1 MTEMPLQSNSLEIP
15 GRPFG
20 RMARSVFGYA
30 LLMAFMFLPPV
41 VVFLPAAIFHCGIR
55 NGRRATWLALAIGAA
70 IGIGLGVAA
79 ATHSGATAADLR
91 LAYGSLISELLTVAI
106 PAMLVL
112 PLVER
117 SVSFGNVLMAA
128 LLLALSGFAAT
139 ELASRAF
146 LGVSYFA
153 DQFAQFEQWKAAV
166 IAYYQHTPGIPPEA
180 VDGVRRTMEM
190 LTQVFTNFLPAKA
203 VISVIVFFVLS
214 ILMFGRL
221 RAWGEF
227 RRTRDVSASAGVYLF
242 RNLTLPD
249 VLLFVFVIS
258 GLAPLATGVLQ
269 KVASNVLVV
278 VLFLY
283 LLQGLA
289 IFRSLMAS
297 IGINGMGL
305 LFAFLMLGFLTFT
318 AGIGPILLTIAGL
331 FDSFFDFRKFR
342 RKDDSNE
349 SHTD

>member
-1 MTEMPLQSNSLEIP
+1 MTEMPLQSDSLEIP

-41 VVFLPAAIFHCGIR
+41 VVFLPAAIFHCGMR
-55 NGRRATWLALAIGAA
+55 NGRRATWLALLIGAA

-79 ATHSGATAADLR
+79 ANQSGATAADIR
-91 LAYGSLISELLTVAI
+91 LAYGSLGSELLTLAI

-112 PLVER
+112 PLIER
-117 SVSFGNVLMAA
+117 SVSFGSVLMAA
-128 LLLALSGFAAT
+128 LLVALPGFAAT

-146 LGVSYFA
+146 FGASHFA
-153 DQFAQFEQWKAAV
+153 DQFAQFEQMKAAV
-166 IAYYQHTPGIPPEA
+166 IANYQHTPGIPAEA
-180 VDGVRRTMEM
+180 VDAVRRSMEI
-190 LTQVFTNFLPAKA
+190 LANFLPALA

-227 RRTRDVSASAGVYLF
+227 RRTREVSASAGVYLF
-242 RNLTLPD
+242 RNFSLPD
-249 VLLFVFVIS
+249 VLLFLFVIS
-258 GLAPLATGVLQ
+258 GLAPLATGMLQ

>member
-1 MTEMPLQSNSLEIP
+1 M
-15 GRPFG
+15 
-20 RMARSVFGYA
+20 
-30 LLMAFMFLPPV
+30 
-41 VVFLPAAIFHCGIR
+41 
-55 NGRRATWLALAIGAA
+55 
-70 IGIGLGVAA
+70 
-79 ATHSGATAADLR
+79 R
-91 LAYGSLISELLTVAI
+91 LAYGSLASELLTLAI
-106 PAMLVL
+106 PAMLML
-112 PLVER
+112 PLIER

-128 LLLALSGFAAT
+128 LLVALPGFAVT

-146 LGVSYFA
+146 LGASYFA
-153 DQFAQFEQWKAAV
+153 DQFAQFEQMKVAV
-166 IAYYQHTPGIPPEA
+166 IAYYQHTPGVPAEA
-180 VDGVRRTMEM
+180 LDGVRRGMEI
-190 LTQVFTNFLPAKA
+190 LTEIFTNFLPAKA
-203 VISVIVFFVLS
+203 VISIIIFFVLS

-227 RRTRDVSASAGVYLF
+227 RRTREVSASAGVYLF
-242 RNLTLPD
+242 RNFSLPD
-249 VLLFVFVIS
+249 WLLFAFVLS
-258 GLAPLATGVLQ
+258 GLAPLATGMLQ

-297 IGINGMGL
+297 IGISGMGL
-305 LFAFLMLGFLTFT
+305 LFAFLMLGFLSFT

>member
-1 MTEMPLQSNSLEIP
+1 MTEMPLQSDSLEIP

-20 RMARSVFGYA
+20 RMAWSVFGYA
-30 LLMAFMFLPPV
+30 LLMAFMFLPPF
-41 VVFLPAAIFHCGIR
+41 VVFLPAAIFHCGMR
-55 NGRRATWLALAIGAA
+55 NGRRATWLALLIGAT
-70 IGIGLGVAA
+70 IGIGVGVAA
-79 ATHSGATAADLR
+79 TSQSGATAADLR
-91 LAYGSLISELLTVAI
+91 LAYGSFGSELLTLAI
-106 PAMLVL
+106 PAMLML
-112 PLVER
+112 PLIER
-117 SVSFGNVLMAA
+117 SVAFGSVLMAA
-128 LLLALSGFAAT
+128 LLVALPGFAVT

-146 LGVSYFA
+146 LGVSHFA
-153 DQFAQFEQWKAAV
+153 DQFAQFEQMKAAV
-166 IAYYQHTPGIPPEA
+166 IANYQHTPGIPVEA
-180 VDGVRRTMEM
+180 VDAVRRSMQI
-190 LTQVFTNFLPAKA
+190 LTSFLPALA

-227 RRTRDVSASAGVYLF
+227 RRTREVSASAGVYLF
-242 RNLTLPD
+242 RNFALPD
-249 VLLFVFVIS
+249 WLLFAFVLS
-258 GLAPLATGVLQ
+258 GLAPLATGMLQ

-297 IGINGMGL
+297 IGISGLGL
-305 LFAFLMLGFLTFT
+305 LFAFLMLGFLSFT